1 MSKALDGNVPILPAS
16 LLQAI
21 SSPGG
26 GRVVLV
32 LGAGCSNEE
41 PTSLP
46 LSGDLSEE
54 CHRKLVADRIIKDG
68 DVGDK
73 RDLSAVA
80 EAVVCRTGSQRDLI
94 ERFPP
99 DAFRYAEP
107 NEGYLLMAALFL
119 EGALADVLTLNFD
132 SAARTALGRLGVGS
146 RVATVRSPE
155 DYTQLGTHNLIY
167 LHRDIDSDPD
177 SIILRAKDLE
187 KAWRERW
194 EQIIVQRVLAGPAT
208 VFVGLGSPAS
218 VLVDTTC
225 RILAAIDGRANVYVV
240 DPIAYVDSPTAR
252 ELNTPSEDY
261 FCIGWGEFMGALTQ
275 RVLEE
280 QRASIERE
288 CDELSR
294 QLDQES
300 ENVTDISRRL
310 AGMGLLRLGKLR
322 ANWMLNG
329 GSYLPHEMGMPL
341 RLFSSLI
348 LGVRVVERVSGHQAS
363 FGDDG
368 IVEFSRGNNV
378 TRVMVCSG
386 GGWMTDARM
395 ETELRKRQQILQ
407 QRGTQSAVAL
417 VGGVEFSTSVAAPSD
432 IVADSNP
439 EDLVTGREHLRVFS
453 IAQLRDDPELAYE
466 VLL

>member
-1 MSKALDGNVPILPAS
+1 MTTALDGNVPILPAS

-21 SSPGG
+21 SAPGG

-32 LGAGCSNEE
+32 LGAGCSNED

-54 CHRKLVADRIIKDG
+54 CHRKLVADRVIEDG
-68 DVGDK
+68 EVGDK

-80 EAVVCRTGSQRDLI
+80 EAVVCKTGSQRDLI

-107 NEGYLLMAALFL
+107 NDGYLLMAALFL

-146 RVATVRSPE
+146 QVSTVRSPE
-155 DYTQLGTHNLIY
+155 DYTHLGTHNLIY

-177 SIILRAKDLE
+177 SIILRKEDLE
-187 KAWRERW
+187 KAWQERW
-194 EQIIVQRVLAGPAT
+194 EQVIAQRVLAGPAT

-240 DPIAYVDSPTAR
+240 DPIAHADSTIAC
-252 ELNTPSEDY
+252 ELNTPLEDY
-261 FCIGWGEFMGALTQ
+261 ICIGWGEFMGALAQ
-275 RVLEE
+275 RVMEE
-280 QRASIERE
+280 QRASIENE
-288 CDELSR
+288 CNELSKE
-294 QLDQES
+294 LDQDS
-300 ENVTDISRRL
+300 EGVTDISRRL

-322 ANWMLNG
+322 ANWMLKG
-329 GSYLPHEMGMPL
+329 SSYLPQMGMAL
-341 RLFSSLI
+341 RLFSALV
-348 LGVRVVERVSGHQAS
+348 LGVRIVERVSGHQAS
-363 FGDDG
+363 FADNG
-368 IVEFSRGNNV
+368 IVEFSRDSHV
-378 TRVMVCSG
+378 TKVMVCSG
-386 GGWMTDARM
+386 GGWMTGARM

-407 QRGTQSAVAL
+407 QHGTQSVVAL
-417 VGGVEFSTSVAAPSD
+417 VGGVDSSTSVAAPSD
-432 IVADSNP
+432 IVADTSP
-439 EDLVTGREHLRVFS
+439 DDLVTGPEYLRVFS
-453 IAQLRDDPELAYE
+453 VSQLRDDPELVHE
-466 VLL
+466 VLQ